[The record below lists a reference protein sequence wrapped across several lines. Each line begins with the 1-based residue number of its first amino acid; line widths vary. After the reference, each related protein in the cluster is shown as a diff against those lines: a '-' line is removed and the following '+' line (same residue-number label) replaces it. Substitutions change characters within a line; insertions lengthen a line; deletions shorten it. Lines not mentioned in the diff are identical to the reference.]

1 MGKKSGFLRRSLM
14 TLILTAGVAGLG
26 YGAFKAVPLVLET
39 AAAHAET
46 KPVQPVQPAQPVLAS
61 NQQPAP
67 VATAETLM
75 AQAATTSTTT
85 TTTKH
90 DGWTVTCNEGGD
102 PPKKI
107 CSANYRVIDKKS
119 SSNILVW
126 LIGRNAEGKLLAEF
140 LTLPGVI
147 IEPGVAVSLD
157 EAKAVKADYV
167 SCSAKGCKASMEL
180 TPNLTRQLKAAKKA
194 KIDITRLDGK
204 VLQFSMDIPGID
216 AALADLGA

>member
-1 MGKKSGFLRRSLM
+1 MRKKSGFLKRSVT
-14 TLILTAGVAGLG
+14 TLILVAGVAGLG
-26 YGAFKAVPLVLET
+26 YGAFKAVPLVLDT
-39 AAAHAET
+39 AVAHAET
-46 KPVQPVQPAQPVLAS
+46 KPVQPATAALAPEEPAK
-61 NQQPAP
+61 PA
-67 VATAETLM
+67 AAAETLM
-75 AQAATTSTTT
+75 AQAATASTTT

-102 PPKKI
+102 PPKKV

-119 SSNILVW
+119 NSNILVW

-157 EAKAVKADYV
+157 ETKAVKADYV

-194 KIDITRLDGK
+194 KIDITRIDGK
-204 VLQFSMDIPGID
+204 VLQFSMDIPGVD